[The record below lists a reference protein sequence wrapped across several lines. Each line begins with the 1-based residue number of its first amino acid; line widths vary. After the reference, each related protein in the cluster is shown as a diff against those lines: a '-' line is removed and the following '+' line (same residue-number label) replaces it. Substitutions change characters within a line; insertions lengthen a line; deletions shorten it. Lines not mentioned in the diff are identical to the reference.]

1 MTASPVRNSAPTGRA
16 TFADD
21 PVPLADVLRPYAGA
35 KTRYLEPASVTAAN
49 ALASA
54 EGEFVHIIDMPWRFR
69 DDSGGIAEGG
79 VRMALVDPPGMRLAA
94 DAA

>member
-1 MTASPVRNSAPTGRA
+1 MAASPVGNGAPDGWA

-21 PVPLADVLRPYAGA
+21 PVLLADALRPHAGA
-35 KTRYLEPASVTAAN
+35 KTRYLKSATVTAAN
-49 ALASA
+49 GLASA
-54 EGEFVHIIDMPWRFR
+54 EGEFVQIIDMPWRFR
-69 DDSGGIAEGG
+69 DGNGGIAEGA